1 MFLSGCTVW
10 AFLCSASM
18 KAPLCLGN
26 SAPKRHPITVQ
37 PRGTRSKWVS
47 AGLCDDGW
55 ASLERWWMT
64 KVAMF
69 VSYHAEWV
77 TTATSLFRWPLLDL
91 CQKDKSA
98 MTLAACW
105 MTDTSRQFRNM
116 LIFDWGK
123 IFVKA
128 LKCLHFHFSSKARPT
143 WNWLWTNVCF
153 LLLSTKFQ

>member
-1 MFLSGCTVW
+1 MFLSGCTIW
-10 AFLCSASM
+10 AFLCSASV

-26 SAPKRHPITVQ
+26 SAPERRPITVQ
-37 PRGTRSKWVS
+37 PRGTRAKWMS
-47 AGLCDDGW
+47 ACLCHDGW

-77 TTATSLFRWPLLDL
+77 TMAILLLQWPLLDL

-105 MTDTSRQFRNM
+105 MTDSSRQSRNTLM
-116 LIFDWGK
+116 FDRGK
-123 IFVKA
+123 VFAKV
-128 LKCLHFHFSSKARPT
+128 LKMCSFSKATPT
-143 WNWLWTNVCF
+143 CNWLWTNVCF
-153 LLLSTKFQ
+153 LLFSTNSNK